1 MGKKYI
7 PSQTGKTERLRG
19 MQLVLRSHPKFEQ
32 HGSARTSAPVPSL
45 PVWDSSPACRG
56 PHLQDRP
63 TTATEIL
70 PPADPGRKG
79 RGWIYELCR
88 QRSDR
93 TERYLAVPVPAEP
106 GRGRIRG
113 WQQEAAEGTG
123 VRLGLSGKDAAGSG
137 CSGAAQPCMDTEPET
152 AHLGAG

>member
-1 MGKKYI
+1 MFVWARSMSRAKL
-7 PSQTGKTERLRG
+7 ERLKG
-19 MQLVLRSHPKFEQ
+19 CVGCSSCSEATLNLSNT
-32 HGSARTSAPVPSL
+32 AVPGHL
-45 PVWDSSPACRG
+45 PPCPACLSWDSSPACWG
-56 PHLQDRP
+56 PQLQDRP

-106 GRGRIRG
+106 GWGRIRG

-123 VRLGLSGKDAAGSG
+123 VRLGLSRIWMQRR
-137 CSGAAQPCMDTEPET
+137 CSAFRDVYK
-152 AHLGAG
+152 H